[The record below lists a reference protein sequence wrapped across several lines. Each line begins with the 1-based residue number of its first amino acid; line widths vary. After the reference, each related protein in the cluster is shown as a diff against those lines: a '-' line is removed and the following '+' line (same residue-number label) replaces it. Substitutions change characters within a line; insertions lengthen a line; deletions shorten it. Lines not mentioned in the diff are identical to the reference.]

1 MVQKSDSIELGKLFI
16 ATCKGATIGREGNH
30 EILLEDVPISKH
42 HGKIEFDRKTT
53 KYYLRDLGSQN
64 GTFIDGKRLSTAKNQ
79 SDPNEIGHGSLIK
92 IGSTELICHVHP
104 GIETCLKCEPGVVI
118 SSQPKLNS
126 TAATNLSAK
135 QLESKRKSEMKQL
148 RKKYG
153 INNPGETKSVD
164 ISKAAGY
171 TDRADDRR
179 RLVVS
184 DNPFEKTQVASM
196 EEPINDGNKGFKM
209 LKKM

>member
-1 MVQKSDSIELGKLFI
+1 MD
-16 ATCKGATIGREGNH
+16 
-30 EILLEDVPISKH
+30 DVSISKH
-42 HGKIEFDRKTT
+42 HGKIEFERKTS
-53 KYYLRDLGSQN
+53 KYYLIDIGSQN

-104 GIETCLKCEPGVVI
+104 GIETCLECEPGVVI
-118 SSQPKLNS
+118 QSQEPKRS
-126 TAATNLSAK
+126 K
-135 QLESKRKSEMKQL
+135 KRLERKRKSEMKQL

-179 RLVVS
+179 RLVGS

>member
-1 MVQKSDSIELGKLFI
+1 MD
-16 ATCKGATIGREGNH
+16 
-30 EILLEDVPISKH
+30 DVSISKH
-42 HGKIEFDRKTT
+42 HGKIEFERKTS
-53 KYYLRDLGSQN
+53 KYYLIDIGSQN

-126 TAATNLSAK
+126 TAAPNLSAK

-164 ISKAAGY
+164 KAAGY

-179 RLVVS
+179 RLVGS
-184 DNPFEKTQVASM
+184 DNPFEKTQVASV